1 MVQFFYAL
9 MRVVNSTVLLRL
21 LNKLA
26 NIIVP
31 FWYCVTFTP
40 RISQKDIKPKL
51 VVSLTSFPKRICTIH
66 LVIESILRQSLR
78 PNKVLLYL
86 SKEQFGDT
94 VDESNLPKR
103 LLALQ
108 KKGLE
113 IIMVDGD
120 LRSYKKFYY
129 AFKDYPDSLVVT
141 VDDDII
147 YNTDLIR
154 TLFEAKGENNVT
166 ANLARIIAKDKS
178 GNLMP
183 YSEWKLD
190 DNPVNNHIIIGAG
203 GAMYSPRLMYKDVLN
218 VELFMNL
225 APKADDMWLSAMAR
239 LNNIRIL
246 PTGYAN
252 KFIAISIK
260 HNESLYSENA
270 SQNDVQIQSINEFF
284 KSNSGIEPLK

>member
-166 ANLARIIAKDKS
+166 A
-178 GNLMP
+178 
-183 YSEWKLD
+183 
-190 DNPVNNHIIIGAG
+190 
-203 GAMYSPRLMYKDVLN
+203 
-218 VELFMNL
+218 
-225 APKADDMWLSAMAR
+225 
-239 LNNIRIL
+239 
-246 PTGYAN
+246 
-252 KFIAISIK
+252 
-260 HNESLYSENA
+260 
-270 SQNDVQIQSINEFF
+270 
-284 KSNSGIEPLK
+284 